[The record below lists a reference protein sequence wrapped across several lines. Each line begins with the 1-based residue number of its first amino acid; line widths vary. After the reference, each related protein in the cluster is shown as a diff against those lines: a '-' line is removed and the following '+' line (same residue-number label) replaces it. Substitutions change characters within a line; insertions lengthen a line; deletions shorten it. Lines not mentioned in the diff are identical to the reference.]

1 MNKDAS
7 DFMIQEYDQI
17 ASAYFGLRDQVN
29 DWFKAYLSLIG
40 LPITVLV
47 AVLKLAEEQLPISIA
62 QLPDVVAS
70 LLILVAGLGFFVALS
85 IVAMR
90 MEMILYARTINGIR
104 RYFADLDQKCK
115 SQTPELDLAAY
126 LILPTSDSM
135 PPFFESWRAMFW
147 QVVIIGFIDGAIL
160 TVAVQSL
167 LRVGWLWSVVIGV
180 VYGLVHLG
188 VYRWM
193 AWRRERGW
201 YVRFPK
207 NLQPSEWY

>member
-29 DWFKAYLSLIG
+29 DWFKTYLSLIG
-40 LPITVLV
+40 LPLTVLV
-47 AVLKLAEEQLPISIA
+47 AVLRLAEEQLPISIA
-62 QLPDVVAS
+62 GLPDVVAG
-70 LLILVAGLGFFVALS
+70 LLILVAALGFFVALS

-104 RYFADLDQKCK
+104 RYFAELDQKAK
-115 SQTPELDLAAY
+115 SGAGERELAAY
-126 LILPTSDSM
+126 LVLPTSDSI
-135 PPFFESWRAMFW
+135 PPFFEPWRAMLW
-147 QVVIIGFIDGAIL
+147 QVIIIGFIDAAIL

-167 LRVGWLWSVVIGV
+167 LRVGWLWSAVIGMA
-180 VYGLVHLG
+180 YGLVHLG

-193 AWRRERGW
+193 AWHRDKEW
-201 YVRFPK
+201 HVRFPK
-207 NLQPSEWY
+207 NLQPSQW